1 MEDIKRDSDELLN
14 NLATLTLDDI
24 KLKKSILEVIQ
35 EDPDYDSAVREIKS
49 ILIQNKLDD
58 IEAALSMGKE
68 EFIRLC
74 SKTYGLDNLFKLSM
88 NDADKL
94 DSVTNFQLTRNKI
107 LNDHKAKLDSM
118 RKAITDII
126 FGETDSFKKINTIL
140 KILLL

>member
-1 MEDIKRDSDELLN
+1 MEDIKRDSDELLDT
-14 NLATLTLDDI
+14 LTTLTLNDM
-24 KLKKSILEVIQ
+24 KLKKALLEVIQ
-35 EDPDYDSAVREIKS
+35 KDPNYDSAVRKIKY

-68 EFIRLC
+68 GFNRSR

-94 DSVTNFQLTRNKI
+94 DSVTDFQLTRNKI
-107 LNDHKAKLDSM
+107 LNEHKVTIDSI
-118 RKAITDII
+118 RKTINDII
-126 FGETDSFKKINTIL
+126 FSDSDSFKKINSVL